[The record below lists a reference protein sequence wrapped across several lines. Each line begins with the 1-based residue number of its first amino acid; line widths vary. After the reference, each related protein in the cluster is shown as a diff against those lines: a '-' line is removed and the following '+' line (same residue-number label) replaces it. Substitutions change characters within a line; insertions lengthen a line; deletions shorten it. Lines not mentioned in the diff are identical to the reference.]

1 MNTSDQS
8 LFPIDS
14 AFKRRWAWDYVKITD
29 GKKGW
34 TIQGADYSCDWW
46 KFIQEINKK
55 IATATSS
62 DDKKLGYYF
71 CKAKNNTTCI
81 DEKLFV
87 SKVIFYLWNDVFKD
101 NDNSIFKVTESRGE
115 PSFDDFY
122 QEKNGEIVPNSSAV
136 KQFLINVVG
145 DANVSALQP
154 QNGESEQNTQPV
166 EQESATP
173 QPTE

>member
-1 MNTSDQS
+1 M
-8 LFPIDS
+8 
-14 AFKRRWAWDYVKITD
+14 
-29 GKKGW
+29 
-34 TIQGADYSCDWW
+34 
-46 KFIQEINKK
+46 EIYPRNQQK

-101 NDNSIFKVTESRGE
+101 NDNTIFKVKESKDE
-115 PSFDDFY
+115 PSFDDFFM
-122 QEKNGEIVPNSSAV
+122 EDNGEIVPNPSAV

-145 DANVSALQP
+145 AENVLDVQQ
-154 QNGESEQNTQPV
+154 QNGDINPITQPS
-166 EQESATP
+166 E
-173 QPTE
+173 